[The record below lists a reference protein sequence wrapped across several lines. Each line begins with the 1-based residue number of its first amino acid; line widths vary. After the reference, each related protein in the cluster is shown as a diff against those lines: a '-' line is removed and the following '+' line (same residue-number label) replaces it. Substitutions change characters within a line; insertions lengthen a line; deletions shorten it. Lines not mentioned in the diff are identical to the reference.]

1 MRGIEILVWLVIALL
16 LRATPAVA
24 DVARD
29 LARCALEAER
39 LYPAPDNKG
48 LANWPE
54 REANLEKRADNTET
68 CSGRPVTASWHT
80 VLLSTWLTKSA
91 ISPTVG
97 GVAGSVDKT
106 RVPSSSRRKERR
118 DGLAAAL
125 ARRP

>member
-29 LARCALEAER
+29 LARCELEAER

-68 CSGRPVTASWHT
+68 CMRAAGYSVMAHCSTLHVAYKECYQSNSWWHRWLGR
-80 VLLSTWLTKSA
+80 
-91 ISPTVG
+91 
-97 GVAGSVDKT
+97 
-106 RVPSSSRRKERR
+106 
-118 DGLAAAL
+118 
-125 ARRP
+125 